1 MSNGNKEILA
11 IIPAR
16 SGSKTVVDKNIRLL
30 DGKPM
35 ISYSI
40 QHAVSSKY
48 INRVIV
54 STDSRK
60 YAEIAQQNGAE
71 VPFIR
76 PKELAQDD
84 SLDIEVFVHALNYL
98 KEKEQYE
105 PDIIVHLRPT
115 YPLRNVK
122 DIDNM
127 IEILLDNSSIDSVRC
142 IVPVKDTPYKMW
154 RKGDNGKLFP
164 LLNDIEEAYN
174 MPRQK
179 LPQVYLQ
186 NACIDVIRATVIT
199 EQHSMTGK
207 EIYGYEMIENYD
219 IDTEDDFLRAEQIL
233 SFGTGKKSYIF
244 DIDGVIA
251 KPNETLEYEKS
262 LPDMNIIY
270 LINQLYD
277 AGNEIILFTA
287 RGYKTGIDWTQITC
301 EQMRRWG
308 VKYTKLMFNKPA
320 GDFYIDDHNVDIS
333 ILRRKMMYGK

>member
-1 MSNGNKEILA
+1 MSNGCKKILA
-11 IIPAR
+11 VIPAR
-16 SGSKTVVDKNIRLL
+16 SGSKTVANKNIRMLN
-30 DGKPM
+30 GKPM

-40 QHAVSSKY
+40 QHAIESKY
-48 INRVIV
+48 INRIIV
-54 STDSRK
+54 STDSRN
-60 YAEIAQQNGAE
+60 YAEIAQQYGAE
-71 VPFIR
+71 IPFIR
-76 PKELAQDD
+76 PEEIAQDY
-84 SLDIEVFVHALNYL
+84 SLDIEVFEHALNYL

-105 PDIIVHLRPT
+105 PDVVVHLRPT
-115 YPLRNVK
+115 YPIRNVE

-127 IEILLDNSSIDSVRC
+127 IELLLDNSDIDSVRC
-142 IVPVKDTPYKMW
+142 IAPVKDTPYKMW
-154 RKGDNGKLFP
+154 KRGGNGKLSP

-174 MPRQK
+174 MPRQR
-179 LPQVYLQ
+179 LPQVYMQ

-207 EIYGYEMIENYD
+207 EIYGYEMTENYD

-251 KPNETLEYEKS
+251 KSNEMLEYEKS
-262 LPDMNIIY
+262 LPDMDIIH

-287 RGYKTGIDWTQITC
+287 RGYKTGIDWTQMTR
-301 EQMRRWG
+301 EQMNQWG

-320 GDFYIDDHNVDIS
+320 GDFYIDDHNLDIS
-333 ILRRKMMYGK
+333 ILRRRLLHGK

>member
-1 MSNGNKEILA
+1 MSITDKKILA

-16 SGSKTVVDKNIRLL
+16 SGSKTVIDKNIRML

-40 QHAVSSKY
+40 QHALKSKY

-76 PKELAQDD
+76 PEALAQDD
-84 SLDIEVFVHALNYL
+84 SLDIDVFVHALNFL
-98 KEKEQYE
+98 KEHDYYE
-105 PDIIVHLRPT
+105 PDVVVHLRPT

-127 IEILLDNSSIDSVRC
+127 VEVLLNHNDIDSVRC

-154 RKGDNGKLFP
+154 KKDNNEKLVP
-164 LLNDIEEAYN
+164 LLSDIEEAYN

-186 NACIDVIRATVIT
+186 NACIDVIRTTVIT

-207 EIYGYEMIENYD
+207 EIYGYEMKENYD
-219 IDTEDDFLRAEQIL
+219 IDTEEDFLRAEQIL
-233 SFGTGKKSYIF
+233 SFGTGKKCYVF

-251 KPNETLEYEKS
+251 KANETLEYDKS
-262 LPDMNIIY
+262 LPDTDMIHV
-270 LINQLYD
+270 INQLYD
-277 AGNEIILFTA
+277 AGNDIILFTA
-287 RGYKTGIDWTQITC
+287 RGYKTGINWERITE
-301 EQMRRWG
+301 EQMRSWG

-320 GDFYIDDHNVDIS
+320 GDFYIDDHSLDMS
-333 ILRRKMMYGK
+333 ILRRKANYGE